1 MLIHYCILLYRTF
14 FFFFSTLG
22 RKVREK
28 ATKLLESARRE
39 DKVSAALLSG
49 LAQATSAEDL
59 EAVSQSAELPDG
71 GGGGRR
77 RKTLAARAV
86 EAGLEE
92 AALAM
97 LDNSRSGERKEKKKI
112 NVHPNPMFGI
122 ARATPTAVGGGGAN
136 RH

>member
-97 LDNSRSGERKEKKKI
+97 LDNSRSGERKEKKKLTFI
-112 NVHPNPMFGI
+112 
-122 ARATPTAVGGGGAN
+122 PTQCFASPEPHQRQWGGGGGKP
-136 RH
+136 